1 MNRII
6 AAMTQK
12 QLLKSAS
19 ILAVLYIGFNFLR
32 EMFFFPSMLILWVV
46 GYFII
51 AYIKFYCKNSYASVK
66 VNISLLLGGITG
78 AVGLVLVTDLLGAKI
93 SAVSVNLLGW
103 ASNYNPFLILIAFAA
118 FGLARSVHFKSRVVN
133 RISKCSLL
141 IYIIHENIL
150 LRSYLR
156 PYIWHCIFAQ
166 YGYAHVLLWVFAFA
180 AVWFALALV
189 LSIVYEESIQ
199 KITKRMSE
207 VLLKWIGAV
216 YQKYETVMLKIS

>member
-1 MNRII
+1 
-6 AAMTQK
+6 MTQK
-12 QLLKSAS
+12 QLLKTVSV
-19 ILAVLYIGFNFLR
+19 LAVFYVGLNFLK
-32 EMFFFPSMLILWVV
+32 EMFFFPSMLILWVI
-46 GYFII
+46 GYLMI
-51 AYIKFYCKNSYASVK
+51 AYIKFYCKNSYASTK
-66 VNISLLLGGITG
+66 VNIALLLCGIAG
-78 AVGLVLVTDLLGAKI
+78 VVGLVLDTDLLGLKI
-93 SAVSVNLLGW
+93 SFFSDKLLYW
-103 ASNYNPFLILIAFAA
+103 ATNYNPFAIMIAIAS
-118 FGLARSVHFKSRVVN
+118 FGLAKNVHFKNGVVN

-150 LRSYLR
+150 LRTYLR
-156 PYIWHCIFAQ
+156 SYIWHRIFAQ